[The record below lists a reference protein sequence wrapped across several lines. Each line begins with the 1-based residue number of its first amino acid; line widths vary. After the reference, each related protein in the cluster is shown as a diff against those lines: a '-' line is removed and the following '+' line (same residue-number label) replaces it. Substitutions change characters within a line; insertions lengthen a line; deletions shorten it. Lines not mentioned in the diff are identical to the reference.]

1 MANVKVEDLT
11 SKTTLLINGVVRVEI
26 SVSLADEA
34 AGEYTKQTLSAVQDQ
49 IQNNFIKS
57 IQTVM
62 G

>member
-34 AGEYTKQTLSAVQDQ
+34 AGEYTKQTLNAVQDQ